1 MDAVV
6 SMRRRTEGLPEGTTT
21 MVWTEVNQPRQ
32 SRERYLLGEMFFD
45 VGGDHALL
53 PGSEAAPRRNF
64 DARRPGIET
73 NKLMRQHDAEGFKI
87 RAAIGACRLDQ
98 SLELERSVRHCCFF
112 EEKPRRQSRRHDIC
126 FTICRHL
133 RGIKIEV

>member
-1 MDAVV
+1 MPAVV
-6 SMRRRTEGLPEGTTT
+6 SMGRRPERLPEGTTK
-21 MVWTEVNQPRQ
+21 MVWTEANQPRQ

-64 DARRPGIET
+64 DARRPGIEP

-87 RAAIGACRLDQ
+87 RAAIDACTLDRPLQ
-98 SLELERSVRHCCFF
+98 LERSVRQGCIFGV
-112 EEKPRRQSRRHDIC
+112 KPRLHGRRH
-126 FTICRHL
+126 
-133 RGIKIEV
+133 